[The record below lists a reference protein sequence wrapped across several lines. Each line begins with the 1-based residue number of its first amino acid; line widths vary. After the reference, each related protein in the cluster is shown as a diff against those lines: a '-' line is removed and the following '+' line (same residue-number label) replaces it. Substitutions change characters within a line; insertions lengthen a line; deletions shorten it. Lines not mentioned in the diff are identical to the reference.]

1 MSIKRSA
8 ACDDLRTDTVTT
20 DDRYFINFHVHASK
34 KLVAI
39 LIIKPHNAFV
49 KYYYHFV
56 SIAFWYKGRHNR
68 WSDVWTKRQQRYIR
82 T

>member
-8 ACDDLRTDTVTT
+8 ACDDLRTDTVTA

-49 KYYYHFV
+49 NIIIILFL
-56 SIAFWYKGRHNR
+56 
-68 WSDVWTKRQQRYIR
+68 
-82 T
+82 